1 MKIQFA
7 FVFDLKNRAIQPKQ
21 KGLIELRAYLHR
33 KRFYY
38 STKIE
43 IYRKEWNENR
53 KEVNERNPDS
63 ALLNIQLRK
72 TLTGIENLQ
81 TEHIFKDKPF
91 TLDNVKEYFKNKKAK
106 PKSYIDFVKAELEAD
121 KLLTAKTK
129 TQHLNTIKKNAGIYR
144 TKGRSV

>member
-1 MKIQFA
+1 MKIQFD
-7 FVFDLKNRAIQPKQ
+7 FVFDRKNRAIQPKQ

-91 TLDNVKEYFKNKKAK
+91 TLDNVKEY
-106 PKSYIDFVKAELEAD
+106 
-121 KLLTAKTK
+121 
-129 TQHLNTIKKNAGIYR
+129 
-144 TKGRSV
+144 